1 MLKYPLDPPHAR
13 ILIASF
19 SLGCSSEI
27 IDILSLIN
35 SGPLFI
41 DRSSDRESAALSRA
55 KFIHRDGDHLTA
67 LNVLRAYIDLK
78 TQDNKGVGKWLKDNH
93 VNGKTIQHALKV
105 REQLRELARRDGV
118 DPGLTCGSESEV
130 VGRCLLR
137 GLFMN
142 TAIVQSDGSYRQT
155 AGSLVSLYFLLSIPS
170 STSPPFVR
178 SSFLC
183 SLPYSAPWPILWLLV
198 CWASDSCMKGG
209 WGCRAVI
216 GNRSLV

>member
-155 AGSLVSLYFLLSIPS
+155 AGSLVSLSSSCLLDSFVRFGGKLITQIVKIHPS
-170 STSPPFVR
+170 SVLMSKKVPAILYDELV
-178 SSFLC
+178 
-183 SLPYSAPWPILWLLV
+183 SLPS
-198 CWASDSCMKGG
+198 SS
-209 WGCRAVI
+209 
-216 GNRSLV
+216 

>member
-78 TQDNKGVGKWLKDNH
+78 SQDNKGVGKWLKDNH

-155 AGSLVSLYFLLSIPS
+155 AGSLVSLHFLPS
-170 STSPPFVR
+170 SLPPFLP
-178 SSFLC
+178 S
-183 SLPYSAPWPILWLLV
+183 SLPTLPASFSPFSSA
-198 CWASDSCMKGG
+198 ATS
-209 WGCRAVI
+209 R
-216 GNRSLV
+216 

>member
-19 SLGCSSEI
+19 ELGCPSEI

-41 DRSSDRESAALSRA
+41 DRASDRESATQSRA
-55 KFIHRDGDHLTA
+55 KFIHRDGDHLTS
-67 LNVLRAYIDLK
+67 LNVLRAYTSIKESHSHSKNDVM
-78 TQDNKGVGKWLKDNH
+78 GVGRWLKDNH

-105 REQLRELARRDGV
+105 RDQLKELAKRDGK
-118 DPGLTCGSESEV
+118 DPGVSCGSETDM

-155 AGSLVSLYFLLSIPS
+155 AGSLVSLISFFYTFLRVIVS
-170 STSPPFVR
+170 S
-178 SSFLC
+178 
-183 SLPYSAPWPILWLLV
+183 LL
-198 CWASDSCMKGG
+198 
-209 WGCRAVI
+209 
-216 GNRSLV
+216 

>member
-155 AGSLVSLYFLLSIPS
+155 AGSLVSLYFLLCIPS

-183 SLPYSAPWPILWLLV
+183 SLPYSACLLANTL
-198 CWASDSCMKGG
+198 ASGVLG
-209 WGCRAVI
+209 ER
-216 GNRSLV
+216 

>member
-19 SLGCSSEI
+19 TLGCSSEI

-41 DRSSDRESAALSRA
+41 DRSSDREAATASRA
-55 KFIHRDGDHLTA
+55 KFIHRDGDHLTQ

-78 TQDNKGVGKWLKDNH
+78 TSDTKGVGKWLKDNH

-105 REQLRELARRDGV
+105 REQLKELARRDGV
-118 DPGLTCGSESEV
+118 DPNLTCGSESEV

-142 TAIVQSDGSYRQT
+142 TAIVQSYGSYRQT
-155 AGSLVSLYFLLSIPS
+155 AGSLVSHIF
-170 STSPPFVR
+170 TSPR
-178 SSFLC
+178 
-183 SLPYSAPWPILWLLV
+183 
-198 CWASDSCMKGG
+198 
-209 WGCRAVI
+209 
-216 GNRSLV
+216 

>member
-19 SLGCSSEI
+19 ELGCPSEI

-41 DRSSDRESAALSRA
+41 DRASDRESAATSRL
-55 KFIHRDGDHLTA
+55 KFVHRDGDHLTH
-67 LNVLRAYIDLK
+67 LNVLRAYISIKQSDK
-78 TQDNKGVGKWLKDNH
+78 TSMGTVGKWLKDNH

-105 REQLRELARRDGV
+105 REQLKELARRDGK
-118 DPGLTCGSESEV
+118 DPNISCGSEMEL

-155 AGSLVSLYFLLSIPS
+155 AGSLVCLSIIRS
-170 STSPPFVR
+170 HGQMLISLDCQDPPELSVDVEKATCYLVR
-178 SSFLC
+178 
-183 SLPYSAPWPILWLLV
+183 
-198 CWASDSCMKGG
+198 
-209 WGCRAVI
+209 
-216 GNRSLV
+216 